1 MNNNQTMISAAM
13 LEAVWQSR
21 KKDMIDLITPFVM
34 YATATLTSPGE
45 KVDIQKVQNYVQHNF
60 AYTDM
65 PEVIIKK
72 VFARKPYSSIE
83 RRNHNYYLVSPIDSE
98 ISQMDSRRKD
108 CERYLHVL
116 GEKLSVYLNAHCK
129 RTGNF
134 TDSRAI
140 NCLHTFFSR
149 YGLQIGT
156 NDLASVSISPKDY
169 ETDYYIAR
177 FIFECKDASNEEFEH
192 LNDLIKGYFLR
203 LALYIQPENGDI
215 KSANHSNTTFF
226 YDTPFLIDLLGYSGS
241 EREHNALL
249 LHNMLQ
255 RQNGK
260 FCYFPHIRQE
270 IIDILSA
277 YKYSLSPTAIS
288 NGYRTLDGL
297 NAHNYNSND
306 VDREIKLLPSKLEN
320 RFGIVEH
327 DIPPYD
333 TKDDGSVDEQKML
346 GETELKQFIKDNT
359 PHYTEANLENDV
371 KSALAIHRLR
381 GDYTSNDIETCRFI
395 FVTNNY
401 DFTRAFNTYYK
412 ENISKRTFQLII
424 SDSNLSAITWI
435 KCGEV
440 NNLPESELLKNAYCA
455 LQPIPEIMKK
465 VDEVL
470 QKLKLSGKLTPEQ
483 VVALR
488 ADRVFRNEIWLGSF
502 GKVDSITET
511 SVQEAQRKYEKQLI
525 AEETARHQTELNER
539 EKRHQIEL
547 NQLNKEM
554 ERASQKHTQELSNIT
569 CELRNQKDSEEQQRK
584 MQAEKNRK
592 SADSYAKQAREK
604 WISPRKKLLSI
615 VMFALSVLGVL
626 GTVFSF
632 TTHSNTLFTIALI
645 IATILAIIST
655 IDTVLVRK
663 RFLVQFLEKKAN
675 QYETRIRENKLKE
688 YNSLTQREKSE

>member
-129 RTGNF
+129 RAGNF

-241 EREHNALL
+241 EREHNAL
-249 LHNMLQ
+249 
-255 RQNGK
+255 
-260 FCYFPHIRQE
+260 
-270 IIDILSA
+270 
-277 YKYSLSPTAIS
+277 
-288 NGYRTLDGL
+288 
-297 NAHNYNSND
+297 
-306 VDREIKLLPSKLEN
+306 VLPA
-320 RFGIVEH
+320 GV
-327 DIPPYD
+327 
-333 TKDDGSVDEQKML
+333 
-346 GETELKQFIKDNT
+346 
-359 PHYTEANLENDV
+359 A
-371 KSALAIHRLR
+371 
-381 GDYTSNDIETCRFI
+381 
-395 FVTNNY
+395 
-401 DFTRAFNTYYK
+401 
-412 ENISKRTFQLII
+412 FQL
-424 SDSNLSAITWI
+424 
-435 KCGEV
+435 KGE
-440 NNLPESELLKNAYCA
+440 NGNA
-455 LQPIPEIMKK
+455 
-465 VDEVL
+465 V
-470 QKLKLSGKLTPEQ
+470 
-483 VVALR
+483 
-488 ADRVFRNEIWLGSF
+488 
-502 GKVDSITET
+502 
-511 SVQEAQRKYEKQLI
+511 
-525 AEETARHQTELNER
+525 
-539 EKRHQIEL
+539 
-547 NQLNKEM
+547 
-554 ERASQKHTQELSNIT
+554 
-569 CELRNQKDSEEQQRK
+569 
-584 MQAEKNRK
+584 EKNHK
-592 SADSYAKQAREK
+592 VNALPLFVPDFLHHREY
-604 WISPRKKLLSI
+604 ILLI
-615 VMFALSVLGVL
+615 QRL
-626 GTVFSF
+626 
-632 TTHSNTLFTIALI
+632 
-645 IATILAIIST
+645 
-655 IDTVLVRK
+655 
-663 RFLVQFLEKKAN
+663 RFLVEGGGGPAVH
-675 QYETRIRENKLKE
+675 EG
-688 YNSLTQREKSE
+688 

>member
-1 MNNNQTMISAAM
+1 
-13 LEAVWQSR
+13 
-21 KKDMIDLITPFVM
+21 
-34 YATATLTSPGE
+34 
-45 KVDIQKVQNYVQHNF
+45 
-60 AYTDM
+60 
-65 PEVIIKK
+65 
-72 VFARKPYSSIE
+72 
-83 RRNHNYYLVSPIDSE
+83 
-98 ISQMDSRRKD
+98 MDSRRKD

-129 RTGNF
+129 RAGNF

-156 NDLASVSISPKDY
+156 NDLESVSISPKDY

-177 FIFECKDASNEEFEH
+177 FIFECKDASNEEFGY

-215 KSANHSNTTFF
+215 KSANYSNTTFF

-306 VDREIKLLPSKLEN
+306 VDREIKLLPSKLES

-470 QKLKLSGKLTPEQ
+470 HKLKLSGKLTPEQ

-502 GKVDSITET
+502 GEVDSITET
-511 SVQEAQRKYEKQLI
+511 SVQEAQRKYEEQLI
-525 AEETARHQTELNER
+525 AEETARHQTE
-539 EKRHQIEL
+539 
-547 NQLNKEM
+547 LNKEM

-569 CELRNQKDSEEQQRK
+569 CELRKQKESEEQQRK

-604 WISPRKKLLSI
+604 WISPRKKLLSV

-655 IDTVLVRK
+655 IDTVSVGK

-675 QYETRIRENKLKE
+675 QYETKVRENKLKE
-688 YNSLTQREKSE
+688 YNSLTQSEKSE

>member
-45 KVDIQKVQNYVQHNF
+45 KVDIQKVQNYMQHNF

-129 RTGNF
+129 RAGNF

-177 FIFECKDASNEEFEH
+177 FIFECKDASNEEFEY

-215 KSANHSNTTFF
+215 KSANYSNTTFF

-297 NAHNYNSND
+297 NAHKRSWE
-306 VDREIKLLPSKLEN
+306 VRVLLVLCHN
-320 RFGIVEH
+320 CIFGFL
-327 DIPPYD
+327 
-333 TKDDGSVDEQKML
+333 Q
-346 GETELKQFIKDNT
+346 
-359 PHYTEANLENDV
+359 
-371 KSALAIHRLR
+371 SALKPADDDHGDNNVLIFIR
-381 GDYTSNDIETCRFI
+381 GIGTTERVGNGPDQSDFLAYVNGRII
-395 FVTNNY
+395 KHYFV
-401 DFTRAFNTYYK
+401 K
-412 ENISKRTFQLII
+412 ILISHF
-424 SDSNLSAITWI
+424 
-435 KCGEV
+435 
-440 NNLPESELLKNAYCA
+440 
-455 LQPIPEIMKK
+455 M
-465 VDEVL
+465 
-470 QKLKLSGKLTPEQ
+470 
-483 VVALR
+483 
-488 ADRVFRNEIWLGSF
+488 GSP
-502 GKVDSITET
+502 S
-511 SVQEAQRKYEKQLI
+511 
-525 AEETARHQTELNER
+525 
-539 EKRHQIEL
+539 
-547 NQLNKEM
+547 
-554 ERASQKHTQELSNIT
+554 
-569 CELRNQKDSEEQQRK
+569 
-584 MQAEKNRK
+584 
-592 SADSYAKQAREK
+592 
-604 WISPRKKLLSI
+604 
-615 VMFALSVLGVL
+615 
-626 GTVFSF
+626 
-632 TTHSNTLFTIALI
+632 LF
-645 IATILAIIST
+645 
-655 IDTVLVRK
+655 
-663 RFLVQFLEKKAN
+663 F
-675 QYETRIRENKLKE
+675 
-688 YNSLTQREKSE
+688 